1 MIRILFLLAA
11 LAFLVVAVMALVQ
24 GDEALALRAAAIVLV
39 CSVCAVRGH
48 KKRIAPFFSDAL
60 RKVRGWTGH
69 TSKA

>member
-39 CSVCAVRGH
+39 CSVCAV
-48 KKRIAPFFSDAL
+48 IADRRVGGMPDTPPPS
-60 RKVRGWTGH
+60 RP
-69 TSKA
+69 